1 MTRLGEVVLEA
12 ADGLRPFGDP
22 GWVAPCAT
30 FKDMN
35 NLAVT
40 LRIHK
45 DFLP

>member
-1 MTRLGEVVLEA
+1 LACANGTATG
-12 ADGLRPFGDP
+12 
-22 GWVAPCAT
+22 VAPCAHIQQ
-30 FKDMN
+30 MN